1 MTGSSVT
8 FDLIVAGAGLAGMTA
23 AVAVARRGGRVL
35 VLEKAPEIGGSSLM
49 SGANVWTVKDPEY
62 LIRQCPKSDPDLI
75 RQLHGGYPRLM
86 EWFSQF
92 GLNMGEEAEIL
103 GYGLG
108 RQVDLAAYFPLA
120 AEAVEQARGQ
130 IITRAPVYALAVE
143 DGTVTGVE
151 AMREGEHLSAR
162 AAWTLLAAGGFQG
175 DTELTARYIHPNA
188 PSMLLRS
195 NRASTGD
202 TLRAALEIGAA
213 TSPSMTGFYGHLV
226 SYPVD
231 EWQPGLFAS
240 ISQYH
245 SHLCVLVNERGE
257 YFRPNFD
264 SDHYNAQETV
274 KQPGGRAV
282 MVMDQRRYGNQV
294 PPTSRGVTVN
304 RFDVGREHGARTA
317 IANTL
322 EDLGEALSDWGF
334 AGELLPEAV
343 AAYNA
348 EAGGRREPL
357 VESPFYAIEVKP
369 AITFTHGGL
378 RIDTSARVLDSD
390 GRPIPGLLAAGADAG
405 GIFDGGYGGGLAAAG
420 VFGLHAADTVR
431 AAAGM

>member
-1 MTGSSVT
+1 MAGSRVT

-62 LIRQCPKSDPDLI
+62 LIRQCPKSDPALI
-75 RQLHGGYPRLM
+75 GQLHGGYPRLM
-86 EWFSQF
+86 EWFAQF
-92 GLNMGEEAEIL
+92 GLNMGGEAEIL

-120 AEAVEQARGQ
+120 AEAVEQAGGQ

-151 AMREGEHLSAR
+151 AMREGEHLSPR
-162 AAWTLLAAGGFQG
+162 AAWTLLAGGGFQG
-175 DTELTARYIHPNA
+175 DPELTARYIHPNA

-202 TLRAALEIGAA
+202 TLRAALQIGAA

-231 EWQPGLFAS
+231 EWQPGLFGR

-245 SHLCVLVNERGE
+245 SDLCALVNERGQ

-264 SDHYNAQETV
+264 SDHYNARTQTAGRFPACWPRARMQAGSSMVATGAGWPPPASSGFTRPTPCGLPPER
-274 KQPGGRAV
+274 KRRRGQPAEHR
-282 MVMDQRRYGNQV
+282 
-294 PPTSRGVTVN
+294 
-304 RFDVGREHGARTA
+304 VGRVAELDIGFGEPDIVHPRRQAFERDCHLGA
-317 IANTL
+317 
-322 EDLGEALSDWGF
+322 
-334 AGELLPEAV
+334 LPA
-343 AAYNA
+343 
-348 EAGGRREPL
+348 GRRCAP
-357 VESPFYAIEVKP
+357 ES
-369 AITFTHGGL
+369 L
-378 RIDTSARVLDSD
+378 RRREIARDQPIQRT
-390 GRPIPGLLAAGADAG
+390 GRP
-405 GIFDGGYGGGLAAAG
+405 
-420 VFGLHAADTVR
+420 
-431 AAAGM
+431 